1 MILDRLLLSGGAAS
15 GGGLRSKIVERGSSH
30 QVAHKFAGIIYTG

>member
-1 MILDRLLLSGGAAS
+1 MILDRRPPPAVVS
-15 GGGLRSKIVERGSSH
+15 GGGLRSKIIEKGPSH